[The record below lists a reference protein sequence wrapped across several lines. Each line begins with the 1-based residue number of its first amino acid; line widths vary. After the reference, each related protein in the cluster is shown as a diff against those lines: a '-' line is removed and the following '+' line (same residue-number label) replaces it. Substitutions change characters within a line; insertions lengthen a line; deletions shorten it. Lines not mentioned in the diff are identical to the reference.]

1 MGNCLKQNVV
11 ACADICIVYDKLI
24 IALDRRCGCA
34 SIWHNDACMA
44 RNGLPCKI
52 SSSEMQVFGDV
63 LGCAEQAYLRCS
75 EERGDVA
82 FSLYC
87 TSAIHYGI
95 ATYKGRV
102 NPNFGLTFASH
113 FYSALATS
121 IATTAVKKWH

>member
-1 MGNCLKQNVV
+1 MMHAGQETDCPARFHLLRCRCLV
-11 ACADICIVYDKLI
+11 
-24 IALDRRCGCA
+24 
-34 SIWHNDACMA
+34 SI
-44 RNGLPCKI
+44 
-52 SSSEMQVFGDV
+52 

-95 ATYKGRV
+95 ATCKGRV

-121 IATTAVKKWH
+121 IATTAVKK